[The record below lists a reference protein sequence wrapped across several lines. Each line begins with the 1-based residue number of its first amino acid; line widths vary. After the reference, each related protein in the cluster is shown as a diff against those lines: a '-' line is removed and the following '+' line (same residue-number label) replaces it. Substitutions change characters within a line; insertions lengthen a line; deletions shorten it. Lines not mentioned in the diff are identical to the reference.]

1 MKTAKLVLV
10 TCCRSVVL
18 ACARQYEHFIR
29 VVRDGQDFAASDCDT
44 LTRVVHATAGRYRL
58 QEEQGGSYR
67 GGSYR
72 ESFPRYRGYWSKTSP
87 LSLDLYCASNML
99 QVTVTAVQ
107 IDQADEDAYKR
118 SIEELSAEI
127 RTLFGSGIEEAED
140 SILVNNLPW

>member
-1 MKTAKLVLV
+1 
-10 TCCRSVVL
+10 
-18 ACARQYEHFIR
+18 
-29 VVRDGQDFAASDCDT
+29 
-44 LTRVVHATAGRYRL
+44 
-58 QEEQGGSYR
+58 
-67 GGSYR
+67 
-72 ESFPRYRGYWSKTSP
+72 
-87 LSLDLYCASNML
+87 ML